1 VPGRI
6 NGVKTNRGDVYAGT
20 TIVASGAWASSL
32 VDGISIRPVRGQMLL
47 LAGPPDSVKH
57 VILSRDQYLIPRAD
71 GKILVGSTVEEAG
84 FDNRVTAEGAGF
96 LLRRLHEIAPGAASM
111 TLAGSWAGLRPATPD
126 RLPVIG
132 RPEGVSGLV
141 VACGHYRN
149 GILLAPVTGKIVA
162 DLVAGREPGYDLAPF
177 RVGRA

>member
-6 NGVKTNRGDVYAGT
+6 NGVKTSRGDVFAGT

-32 VDGISIRPVRGQMLL
+32 VDSIVIRPVRGQILL
-47 LAGPPDSVKH
+47 LSGPPETVKH
-57 VILSRDQYLIPRAD
+57 VILSRDQYLIPRID
-71 GKILVGSTVEEAG
+71 GKVLLGSTVEEVG
-84 FDNRVTAEGAGF
+84 FDNRVTADGATF
-96 LLRRLHEIAPGAASM
+96 LLKRLGEFAPGAAKL
-111 TLAGSWAGLRPATPD
+111 TLAGSWSGLRPATPD

-132 RPEGVSGLV
+132 RAPNLAGLV

-162 DLVAGREPGYDLAPF
+162 DLVAGRDPGIDLEPF
-177 RVGRA
+177 RVGR